1 MSKAAQKAQFY
12 HQLATL
18 LSSGLSISLSVQ
30 HLQQQQKNALHAV
43 AAGLARG
50 VGEGMTLGDA
60 LKSYGGSSV
69 DSLDVAVLQA
79 AERGGKLEIGTSYL
93 AGYYEI
99 LSNLWAQVRSGLAY
113 PFLVLH
119 AAILLP
125 SLGEIATGSPGAWM
139 RIIQSLLIAYAVIA
153 VVWFG
158 VRWLHRESEWNHTL
172 DRLLGAVPFLG
183 SLRRSLALARFTQV
197 LQIQLETGGTVSE
210 AVKSAGKAAGT
221 ACLKSET
228 KLMAQKI
235 IDEGVPL
242 GPLLLAS
249 KAIPSSLGQVLHTAE
264 AVGRLDE
271 ESGRQARLLMTEAT
285 KGANSAGVWL
295 PKLIYLPIAA
305 YAIYRIL
312 GFYSGYIDSI
322 SNAFGT

>member
-1 MSKAAQKAQFY
+1 MSKAARKAQFY

-18 LSSGLSISLSVQ
+18 LGSGLSISLSVQ
-30 HLQQQQKNALHAV
+30 HLQQQQKNALHTV

-50 VGEGMTLGDA
+50 VGEGMTLGEA
-60 LKSYGGSSV
+60 LKTYGGASV
-69 DSLDVAVLQA
+69 EELDVAVLLA
-79 AERGGKLEIGTSYL
+79 AERGGKLETGATYL

-99 LSNLWAQVRSGLAY
+99 LANLWAQVRSGLAY

-119 AAILLP
+119 AAIVLP
-125 SLGEIATGSPGAWM
+125 SLGEIVTEAPGAWM
-139 RIIQSLLIAYAVIA
+139 QIFRTLVIAYAVVA

-158 VRWLHRESEWNHTL
+158 LRWLHRESSWNQTL

-183 SLRRSLALARFTQV
+183 RLRKSLALARFSQV
-197 LQIQLETGGTVSE
+197 LQIQLETGGSVSE

-228 KLMAQKI
+228 KIMAQKI
-235 IDEGVPL
+235 IDDGVPL
-242 GPLLLAS
+242 GPMLLTS
-249 KAIPSSLGQVLHTAE
+249 KSFPSSLAQVLHTAE

-295 PKLIYLPIAA
+295 PKLIYVPIAA

-312 GFYSGYIDSI
+312 GFYGGYIDSI
-322 SNAFGT
+322 NNAFGE